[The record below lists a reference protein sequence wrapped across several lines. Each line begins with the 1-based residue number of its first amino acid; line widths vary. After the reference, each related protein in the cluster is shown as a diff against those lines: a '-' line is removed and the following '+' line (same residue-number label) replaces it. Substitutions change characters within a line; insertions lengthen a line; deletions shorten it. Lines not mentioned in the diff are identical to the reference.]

1 MVQDCSQKI
10 SRLVAQYMC
19 PTVIFADILPE
30 PQISH
35 CCQCMQVH
43 NFMPYFGI
51 ATRYTRGMT
60 YDMRCLPKIKQKYV
74 PWGYGTMYPNHYGK
88 CLELR

>member
-1 MVQDCSQKI
+1 MYI
-10 SRLVAQYMC
+10 LILLLILFVASMSNIE
-19 PTVIFADILPE
+19 TF
-30 PQISH
+30 
-35 CCQCMQVH
+35 H

-51 ATRYTRGMT
+51 ATRYTRGMY
-60 YDMRCLPKIKQKYV
+60 YDMSCLPKIKKKYV